1 MTQCIK
7 EYITYFSFILQ
18 CLLIVFYI
26 TLKDAKA
33 SEDLYKESD
42 IIRIGFV
49 CLTLENIL
57 SVASEDRKSK
67 ELAMRKITELIIKGN
82 CIKFPYPISFK
93 IHTILGE
100 FKDSEDGV
108 GILASLMLVDSYDRN
123 VDPVAYSALKGIPN
137 NSKTNTY

>member
-1 MTQCIK
+1 MTQYIK
-7 EYITYFSFILQ
+7 KYITYFSSILQ

-100 FKDSEDGV
+100 FKDSDDGV
-108 GILASLMLVDSYDRN
+108 GILASLMSVDSYDRN
-123 VDPVAYSALKGIPN
+123 IDPIAYSALNGIAN

>member
-26 TLKDAKA
+26 TLKDAQA
-33 SEDLYKESD
+33 EEDLYKEND
-42 IIRIGFV
+42 IIHIGFV
-49 CLTLENIL
+49 CLTIENIL

-67 ELAMRKITELIIKGN
+67 ELAMRKITQLIIKGD

-100 FKDSEDGV
+100 FKDSDDGV
-108 GILASLMLVDSYDRN
+108 GILASLMSVDSYDRDI
-123 VDPVAYSALKGIPN
+123 DPIAYSALNGIPN
-137 NSKTNTY
+137 NSKNNTY